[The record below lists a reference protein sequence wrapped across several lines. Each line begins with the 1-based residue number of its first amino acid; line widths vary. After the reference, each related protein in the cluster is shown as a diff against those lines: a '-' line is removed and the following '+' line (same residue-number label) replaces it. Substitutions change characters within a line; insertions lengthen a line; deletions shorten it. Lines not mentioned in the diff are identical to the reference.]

1 MSQHSEQ
8 REAKTLITDRVD
20 NLNQC
25 LNIIC
30 NGRVEAIP
38 TLALEWKIV
47 PSYKWAS
54 IPSKCNGL
62 ELEFFEDISAVNIN
76 SEIKLICRK
85 FKYKFEAKNN
95 VTYHSQ
101 RIIKPGW
108 QFRYELD
115 DKGSAH
121 SFMNAC
127 SYSALVSSTT
137 TRFPPYHLHVDEIP
151 EVGDS
156 LHYPLDEPNEPLNV
170 IYDIIRLIKD
180 EFV

>member
-1 MSQHSEQ
+1 MSQQSEQ
-8 REAKTLITDRVD
+8 RQAQTLIVDRVD

-30 NGRVEAIP
+30 DGRIEAIP
-38 TLALEWKIV
+38 IAALEWKIV
-47 PSYKWAS
+47 PAYKWPA
-54 IPSKCNGL
+54 IPTKCDGL

-76 SEIKLICRK
+76 NEIKLICRK
-85 FKYKFEAKNN
+85 FKYKLETVNN
-95 VTYHSQ
+95 VTHHSQ
-101 RIIKPGW
+101 RIIGPGW

-121 SFMNAC
+121 SFINAC
-127 SYSALVSSTT
+127 NYLALVSATT
-137 TRFPPYHLHVDEIP
+137 IRLPPCHLHVDEIP
-151 EVGDS
+151 AVGDS
-156 LHYPLDEPNEPLNV
+156 LHYPINEPNEPLNV